1 MNRILIQN
9 TLLADGR
16 TVDILIE
23 GNLIRTIGQVEA
35 SAYPDAE
42 VIDGAGMATI
52 PGMVN
57 GHSHAAMTLFR
68 GYGDDLDLM
77 DWLNNMIWP
86 VEAHMTNDD
95 IYWGAKLACLE
106 MIKSGT
112 TTFLDMY
119 TAPEATAQAAEDMGI
134 RANVSYTLFDLGNPE
149 RAALDRQRLDHYLEY
164 FGKFSDRITLS
175 AGPHAIYTV
184 CGDQLKYAHDFA
196 TANDLLVHLHLA
208 ETRTEWDNACR
219 EYGMTPVRY
228 LKSLGILSPRLVLPH
243 TLWLDSE
250 EIQMLADSG
259 CAVVHNPASN
269 MKLASGFQFRF
280 EEMLK
285 KGLRVGIGTD
295 GVSSSNN
302 LDHFTAMKL
311 ASFLAKAW
319 SGNPK
324 SIPATTV
331 FDAATRVGADILGI
345 NAGRIEEGA
354 LADLCLIDL
363 SLPELTPCHNLIS
376 NLVYSANGSC
386 VDTTIVDGRILMRHR
401 VVEGEE
407 EIKAKAVEAGKDLF
421 RRSGREFYQ

>member
-1 MNRILIQN
+1 MTQILIKN

-16 TVDILIE
+16 QADLLIE
-23 GNLIRTIGQVEA
+23 GNRIHTIGSVDA
-35 SAYPDAE
+35 SAYPNAE
-42 VIDGAGMATI
+42 VIDGHGMAAI

-86 VEAHMTNDD
+86 VEAHMTADD

-112 TTFLDMY
+112 TSFLDMY

-134 RANVSYTLFDLGNPE
+134 RANISYTLFDQGNPE
-149 RAALDRQRLDHYLEY
+149 RAALDRKRMEHYTEL
-164 FGKFSDRITLS
+164 FRSSFSDRIQLS

-184 CGDQLKYAHDFA
+184 SGDQLKFAHEFA
-196 TANDLLVHLHLA
+196 TAHDQLVHLHLS
-208 ETRTEWDNACR
+208 ETRIEWENACR

-243 TLWLDSE
+243 TLWIDSE
-250 EIQMLADSG
+250 EIQMLADYG

-269 MKLASGFQFRF
+269 MKLASGYQFRF
-280 EEMLK
+280 QEMLE
-285 KGLRVGIGTD
+285 KGVRVGIGTD

-319 SGNPK
+319 SGDPK
-324 SIPATTV
+324 AVPATTV

-345 NAGRIEEGA
+345 DAGRLEEGA

-363 SLPELTPCHNLIS
+363 SLPEMTPCHNLIS

-386 VDTTIVDGRILMRHR
+386 VDTTIVNGRILMRHR
-401 VVEGEE
+401 VVEGED
-407 EIKAKAVEAGKDLF
+407 EIKAKAVEVGRDLF
-421 RRSGREFYQ
+421 RRSGRTIN